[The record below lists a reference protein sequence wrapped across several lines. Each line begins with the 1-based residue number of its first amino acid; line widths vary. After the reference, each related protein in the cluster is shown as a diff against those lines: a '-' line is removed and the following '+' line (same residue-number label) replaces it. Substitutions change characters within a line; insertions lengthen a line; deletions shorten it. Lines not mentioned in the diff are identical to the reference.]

1 MTYLYVQ
8 SEEQLWTVGSGE
20 PGTSSWQ
27 SESDHSSDDDA
38 ARRVAWLNGSPTA
51 GPLSDGERQQLRAY
65 LFGLNVTIGQVDQAV
80 DAIASILGREVRHG

>member
-27 SESDHSSDDDA
+27 PESDHGSDDDA
-38 ARRVAWLNGSPTA
+38 ARRLEIELYSSRT
-51 GPLSDGERQQLRAY
+51 Y
-65 LFGLNVTIGQVDQAV
+65 
-80 DAIASILGREVRHG
+80 ASWRSKRVKPGNRSSFPGYARSCGYS